1 MFRIFVCSDHSNTVK
16 ESVPSLPRYA
26 YVRSTEISP
35 IIYEVRPD
43 DGVRSSRFRL
53 RALRWPAIQRLLHEF
68 GQFAEGYALVLA
80 LSAESIT
87 CGSNVLIIQIQST
100 QFIPKILDHVQ
111 HHPIVR
117 FALAHWRLWRRRRRR
132 W

>member
-26 YVRSTEISP
+26 YVRSSEISP

-53 RALRWPAIQRLLHEF
+53 RALSPTTPSRVWS
-68 GQFAEGYALVLA
+68 G
-80 LSAESIT
+80 
-87 CGSNVLIIQIQST
+87 
-100 QFIPKILDHVQ
+100 
-111 HHPIVR
+111 
-117 FALAHWRLWRRRRRR
+117 RRRLRPGPGIVGGERHMR
-132 W
+132 L